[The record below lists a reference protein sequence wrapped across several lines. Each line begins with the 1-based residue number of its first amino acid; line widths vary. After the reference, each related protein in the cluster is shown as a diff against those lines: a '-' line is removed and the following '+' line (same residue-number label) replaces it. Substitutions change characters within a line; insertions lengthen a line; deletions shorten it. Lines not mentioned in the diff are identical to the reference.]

1 MPVTIQFDTL
11 KDLEKF
17 MSGRDISVSTTTK
30 RGPGRKKANADK
42 APAAKAPG
50 RRGRPPK
57 AAAASKM
64 AAPAKRGRKAKAA
77 ATVEAPKKRGPKPKA
92 SAAPKTNA
100 GKGRPRGSDSLT
112 SKIQG
117 AIQKFIDQ
125 KQAFTANDVYAEVAR
140 RNRDVNK
147 QSVITSVLKQM
158 KSTYQNISVSERPGA
173 GPRPVKV
180 YQA

>member
-30 RGPGRKKANADK
+30 RGPGRKRPTPTKRLQPKRRAVADV
-42 APAAKAPG
+42 
-50 RRGRPPK
+50 RRKRPQLPNGG
-57 AAAASKM
+57 S
-64 AAPAKRGRKAKAA
+64 AKRGRKAKAA